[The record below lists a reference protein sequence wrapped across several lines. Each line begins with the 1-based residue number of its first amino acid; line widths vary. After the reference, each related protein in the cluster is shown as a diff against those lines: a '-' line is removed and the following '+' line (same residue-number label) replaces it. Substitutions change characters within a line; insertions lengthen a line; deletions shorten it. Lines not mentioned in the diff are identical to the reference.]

1 MEIIESFSNLI
12 DSLAKSLENNEQINY
27 STEPIPNEC
36 AIGVILSRLPNY
48 KVYLKKKIHDE
59 YQNKKK
65 NIKKSL
71 IKDIKTRELESFMK
85 KTTKLGEISTVFFAR
100 LQRNYIRMCIEKTRK
115 WVFKA
120 IAGLAKENLQCK
132 LFMNASNSNYQ
143 LKLQESTEEYS
154 WKKFFHYLK
163 VISLG
168 YAKIT
173 EKRLS
178 KETKEKIEAF
188 VKRPIK
194 ISRVACLENLFFSQT
209 MSEKKIST
217 KLSNH
222 SEGYIGKCI
231 GDVPSLFA
239 EFLTLQN
246 SSASITEGTK
256 KYKKDTLL
264 SRTSNNYT
272 VIAHMSNA
280 YWRPVTLHFYY
291 EDSGLLKN
299 EFVTEYNLDSEFP
312 SGSLDL
318 DSLQFSK
325 NECEI
330 SINLNKYTLKIACL
344 SHLLSNSIIYY
355 IDTPRFS
362 SDKKNALR
370 TLSPLQQKELLRI
383 YTSLASPIL
392 YPDIIPEPDLYKF
405 SYEYIILSNS
415 YYSRSGSG
423 CRNWL
428 IQIQK
433 DQGKNNE
440 LNFCTWEGCFCP
452 RALQPVDFKIADM
465 GKTRKKLKKIV
476 GNDFCRLHQC
486 VNLACGTGK
495 KIAGG
500 SVLWPAI
507 QAGIM
512 WQQCIKP
519 TSVFSKI
526 ITNKAQD
533 VVKGFMD
540 PKYMSISSFKTERQ
554 LEIDKALSNP
564 EACKKF
570 KEQLLQEIS
579 ELKRLKDHESA
590 ATDELKKISDMSTN
604 LSNVIFIQSLTTE
617 LKSCFQYMG
626 LEKKAALIKIREKL
640 CRLSVTEMS
649 RNVSNRSS
657 RPSSANRDK
666 LKEDQGKKKEPKIL
680 ASPYMQH
687 SIPEKNP
694 SFRLKHITNSTKVP
708 KSRSFALLDI

>member
-1 MEIIESFSNLI
+1 MEIIEDFSNLI
-12 DSLAKSLENNEQINY
+12 DSLAASLENNKEINY
-27 STEPIPNEC
+27 SSHPISNEC
-36 AIGVILSRLPNY
+36 AIGVILSKLPNY
-48 KVYLKKKIHDE
+48 NFYLKKKIRDE
-59 YQNKKK
+59 CQNKKK

-71 IKDIKTRELESFMK
+71 IKDIKTRELDSFIK
-85 KTTKLGEISTVFFAR
+85 KITKQGEISTVFFAR
-100 LQRNYIRMCIEKTRK
+100 LQRNYIRNCIEKTRK

-120 IAGLAKENLQCK
+120 VSGLAKENLQCK

-143 LKLQESTEEYS
+143 LKLQESTEEFS

-173 EKRLS
+173 EKRLT
-178 KETKEKIEAF
+178 KEIKEKIEAF
-188 VKRPIK
+188 LKRPVK
-194 ISRVACLENLFFSQT
+194 ISRVVCLENLFFSEM
-209 MSEKKIST
+209 MSEKKIGM

-222 SEGYIGKCI
+222 SKIYKGKCI

-246 SSASITEGTK
+246 SSASIIEGTK
-256 KYKKDTLL
+256 KYKKDILL
-264 SRTSNNYT
+264 SRTSKNYI
-272 VIAHMSNA
+272 VITHMSNA
-280 YWRPVTLHFYY
+280 YWRPMTLHFYY

-299 EFVTEYNLDSEFP
+299 DFVTEYNLDAEFP
-312 SGSLDL
+312 SGSLEL
-318 DSLQFSK
+318 DSFLFSK

-330 SINLNKYTLKIACL
+330 IINSNKYLLKNASL
-344 SHLLSNSIIYY
+344 SHLLSNTIIYY

-362 SDKKNALR
+362 SDKKATIR

-383 YTSLASPIL
+383 YTSLSSPIL
-392 YPDIIPEPDLYKF
+392 YPDIIPEPDLHKF
-405 SYEYIILSNS
+405 SYEYLLLNNS

-423 CRNWL
+423 CRNWF

-433 DQGKNNE
+433 DQWKNNE
-440 LNFCTWEGCFCP
+440 LNFCTWDGCFCP

-476 GNDFCRLHQC
+476 GNDYCRLHQC
-486 VNLACGTGK
+486 VNLACRTAK
-495 KIAGG
+495 KTSGA

-512 WQQCIKP
+512 WQQSIKP

-526 ITNKAQD
+526 ITGKALD
-533 VVKGFMD
+533 IVKGFMD
-540 PKYMSISSFKTERQ
+540 PKYMTINSFKTERQ

-564 EACKKF
+564 ESCKKF
-570 KEQLLQEIS
+570 KEQLLQEIT

-590 ATDELKKISDMSTN
+590 ATDELKKISDMSSSLN
-604 LSNVIFIQSLTTE
+604 NSLTTE
-617 LKSCFQYMG
+617 LKNCFQYMG
-626 LEKKAALIKIREKL
+626 LEKKAALGKIREKL

-687 SIPEKNP
+687 CIPEKNP

>member
-1 MEIIESFSNLI
+1 MEITESFSNLI
-12 DSLAKSLENNEQINY
+12 NSLTESLESNKQINY
-27 STEPIPNEC
+27 STQPVPNEC
-36 AIGVILSRLPNY
+36 AVGVLLSRLPNY
-48 KVYLKKKIHDE
+48 KTYLKKKIHEE

-65 NIKKSL
+65 NIKKTL
-71 IKDIKTRELESFMK
+71 IKDIKTKELESFNK
-85 KTTKLGEISTVFFAR
+85 KIAKLGEISTVFFAR
-100 LQRNYIRMCIEKTRK
+100 LQRNYIRKCIEKTRK

-120 IAGLAKENLQCK
+120 VSELAKESLQCK
-132 LFMNASNSNYQ
+132 LFMNTSNNNYQ

-173 EKRLS
+173 EKRLT
-178 KETKEKIEAF
+178 KETKEKIEGF
-188 VKRPIK
+188 LKRPVK
-194 ISRVACLENLFFSQT
+194 ISRVVCLENMFFSET
-209 MSEKKIST
+209 NEKKIST
-217 KLSNH
+217 KLSNY
-222 SEGYIGKCI
+222 SEVYIGKCI
-231 GDVPSLFA
+231 SDVPSLFT
-239 EFLTLQN
+239 EFMTLQN
-246 SSASITEGTK
+246 SSASITEGMK
-256 KYKKDTLL
+256 RCKKDALL
-264 SRTSNNYT
+264 SRTM
-272 VIAHMSNA
+272 IAHMSNA
-280 YWRPVTLHFYY
+280 YWRPMTLHFYY
-291 EDSGLLKN
+291 EDSDLLKN
-299 EFVTEYNLDSEFP
+299 EFVTEYNLDAEFP
-312 SGSLDL
+312 SGSLEPN
-318 DSLQFSK
+318 SLIFSK

-330 SINLNKYTLKIACL
+330 LINSNKYTLKIASL
-344 SHLLSNSIIYY
+344 SHLLSNQIIYY
-355 IDTPRFS
+355 IDIPRFS
-362 SDKKNALR
+362 SDKKNVLR

-383 YTSLASPIL
+383 YTSSASPIL
-392 YPDIIPEPDLYKF
+392 YPDLIPEPDLYKF
-405 SYEYIILSNS
+405 SYEYLILNNS

-423 CRNWL
+423 CRNWF

-440 LNFCTWEGCFCP
+440 LNFCTWDGCFCP

-495 KIAGG
+495 KITGG
-500 SVLWPAI
+500 STLWPAI

-512 WQQCIKP
+512 WQQSIKS

-526 ITNKAQD
+526 ITNKALD

-540 PKYMSISSFKTERQ
+540 PRYMSISNFKTEKQ
-554 LEIDKALSNP
+554 LEIDKALSSP

-590 ATDELKKISDMSTN
+590 ATDELKKISDMSSN
-604 LSNVIFIQSLTTE
+604 LNNSHTTE
-617 LKSCFQYMG
+617 LKNCFQYMG
-626 LEKKAALIKIREKL
+626 LEKKAALVKIREKL
-640 CRLSVTEMS
+640 CRLSATEMS

-666 LKEDQGKKKEPKIL
+666 LKEDQNKKKEPKIL

-687 SIPEKNP
+687 NIPEKNP